1 MSINSA
7 LLAGVSGLVANSSA
21 LAAISNNIANANT
34 VGYKTLDTNFSDI
47 VANSGVTGD
56 FDAGGVQA
64 QTQQLV
70 TQQGQTEQTTSST
83 DLSIVGQGFFVV
95 TGTPD
100 PTLTDPRDFTRA
112 GSFTVDANG
121 NLENAA
127 GLFLQGWPVNPDG
140 SVTVNPSDLNS
151 LQTINVGNVGG
162 AVAPTTQV
170 QLNAN
175 LNAQGT
181 VSAAAAAVGEANPP
195 TPPVAYNAATNNMA
209 SFDATTGTGVQPD
222 LTIQIPISDS
232 QGGQHTLQ
240 LDLLKSSTANTW
252 YGELV
257 AVPASDV
264 QEGSGLVDG
273 QIATG
278 TVTFNSDGSIDMG
291 TSTLFK
297 SITPAGAT
305 SPTISIGASS
315 TTPGANQVSWASN
328 LGIGAQSIALS
339 VNTPPGGITQ
349 LAGES
354 QTESVNTNGTQ
365 FGNLTGV
372 TISASG
378 FVTATYDNGVTRNI
392 AQVAI
397 ATFPN
402 ADGLTSVSGDAYQ
415 VSTASGTFNLKEPGD
430 GGAGSL
436 QSQTLEASTVDLS
449 QQFAGLITTQQAYS
463 ASAKIL
469 TTADQMLQ
477 ALINIQQ

>member
-34 VGYKTLDTNFSDI
+34 VGYKTLNTSFSDI

-56 FDAGGVQA
+56 FDAGGVEA
-64 QTQQLV
+64 TTQQLV
-70 TQQGQTEQTTSST
+70 TQQGQTEQTTSNT
-83 DLSIVGQGFFVV
+83 DLSIVGQGFFV
-95 TGTPD
+95 TTTTAN

-162 AVAPTTQV
+162 AVAPTTEV

-175 LNAQGT
+175 LNAQGAINPAIT
-181 VSAAAAAVGEANPP
+181 AGTYSANSTTNSMAAFN
-195 TPPVAYNAATNNMA
+195 
-209 SFDATTGTGVQPD
+209 ATTGTGVQPD
-222 LTIQIPISDS
+222 LTISIPISDS

-240 LDLLKSSTANTW
+240 LDLLKTSTANTW
-252 YGELV
+252 DAELV
-257 AVPASDV
+257 ASPASDI
-264 QEGSGLVDG
+264 QEGAGLVDG

-278 TVTFNSDGSIDMG
+278 TVQFNPDGSINMAN
-291 TSTLFK
+291 STIFGG
-297 SITPAGAT
+297 ST
-305 SPTISIGASS
+305 SPTINIGASA
-315 TTPGANQVSWASN
+315 TAPAAGQVSWASN
-328 LGIGAQSIALS
+328 LGIAAQKISLS

-349 LAGES
+349 LAGQS
-354 QTESVNTNGTQ
+354 QTQSVVTNGTQ

-372 TISASG
+372 NISQSG

-402 ADGLTSVSGDAYQ
+402 PDGLTSVSGDAYQ

-449 QQFAGLITTQQAYS
+449 SQFAGLITTQQAYS